1 MIYKIKDV
9 SLEVICKIKEFEE
22 LVYGRFSQFEKID
35 RKDQDNYL
43 KISKEKIEIKIGNQK
58 KELNGVVLQ
67 TDLYTVINNVLSFII
82 DDENNIY
89 MHSVVVSNKNK
100 GLLILGNFGQGKTT
114 LANEFVKNDFK
125 INSTDQTWL
134 KIENNTFIQVLGS
147 RFYIE
152 DGKIKYI
159 SKNDSDKKVNI
170 DEIIRIVG
178 LCNNG
183 DLTISKPKNIFSKV
197 KQISDYATWSYNSV
211 LFTDDIELYNINEKI
226 KPFLMKLEQIPLYN
240 VRGDKRSVV
249 KNVYERGK
257 NEGFNSSGIK

>member
-1 MIYKIKDV
+1 MIYKIKNV
-9 SLEVICKIKEFEE
+9 ILEVICEIKEFEE

-35 RKDQDNYL
+35 SIEQENYL
-43 KISKEKIEIKIGNQK
+43 KISKDKIEININNQK

-67 TDLYTVINNVLSFII
+67 TDLYTVINNVLSYII

-134 KIENNTFIQVLGS
+134 RIENNTFEQVLGS

-152 DGKIKYI
+152 EGKIKYI
-159 SKNDSDKKVNI
+159 SKSDSVKKVNI

-178 LCNNG
+178 LCDNG
-183 DLTISKPKNIFSKV
+183 VLTINKPKNIFSKV
-197 KQISDYATWSYNSV
+197 KQISDYATWSSNSV
-211 LFTDDIELYNINEKI
+211 LFTDDIELYNINENI
-226 KPFLMKLEQIPLYN
+226 KSFLMKLEEIPLYN
-240 VRGDKRSVV
+240 VRGDKKAVV

-257 NEGFNSSGIK
+257 NERYNSSGIK